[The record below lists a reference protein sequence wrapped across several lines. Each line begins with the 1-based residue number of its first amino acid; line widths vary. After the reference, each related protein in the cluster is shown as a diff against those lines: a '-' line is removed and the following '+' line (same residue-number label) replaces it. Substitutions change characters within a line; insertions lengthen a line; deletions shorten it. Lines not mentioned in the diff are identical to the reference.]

1 MSTMRD
7 VAALAGVSA
16 KTVSRVMN
24 NDRYVSDDV
33 RTRVLRAVADL
44 NYVPNALAR
53 TFRSGRDAAIGLAVP
68 DIGDPFFAS
77 VARAIEKT
85 ARQRS
90 VAVFVTSLGG
100 AAEDEQAAVEAL
112 LSRQIVGLVIA
123 PVAADQ
129 TYLQPWLSR
138 LAVMF
143 IDRPP
148 VGLKAESVVEDDF
161 GGAKRATSHL
171 IGHGHRRIAMA
182 ADSLQIPTTAR
193 RLGGYRSA
201 LAEAGLP
208 YDDDL
213 VVVLGSDDGVATE
226 QTLVASLGQAD
237 PPTAVLSS
245 NARSSIEIVP
255 ILHRLGRS
263 DVALVSFGDFPMADT
278 LAPAVTVVDQ
288 DPLRLGGVAATRLFE
303 RVDRPDL
310 RHRRQVVLPV
320 ELVVRESCGCA
331 RVPVA
336 GGTAP
341 TTRRPARSRT

>member
-33 RTRVLRAVADL
+33 RGRVMQAVAEL

-77 VARAIEKT
+77 IARALEKT
-85 ARQRS
+85 ARERS

-100 AAEDEQAAVEAL
+100 APEDEQAAVEAL

-123 PVAADQ
+123 PVAGDQ
-129 TYLQPWLSR
+129 SYLQAWLGR
-138 LAVMF
+138 VAVMF

-161 GGAKRATSHL
+161 GGAKRATAHL
-171 IGHGHRRIAMA
+171 ISHGHRRIALA

-193 RLGGYRSA
+193 RLRVYRSA

-208 YDDDL
+208 FDDEL
-213 VVVLGSDDGVATE
+213 VVVLGSDGGEVAEAALATG
-226 QTLVASLGQAD
+226 LAQAD
-237 PPTAVLSS
+237 PPTALFSS
-245 NARSSIEIVP
+245 NARSAIEIVP
-255 ILHRLGRS
+255 FLRRIRRP
-263 DVALVSFGDFPMADT
+263 DVALISFGDFPMAGSLT
-278 LAPAVTVVDQ
+278 PSVTVVDQ
-288 DPLRLGGVAATRLFE
+288 NPLRLGGVAAARLFE
-303 RVDRPDL
+303 RVDQPDL
-310 RHRRQVVLPV
+310 RQRRQVVLPV
-320 ELVVRESCGCA
+320 ELVTRESCGCTD
-331 RVPVA
+331 
-336 GGTAP
+336 TA
-341 TTRRPARSRT
+341 

>member
-24 NDRYVSDDV
+24 NDRYVSDEV
-33 RTRVLRAVADL
+33 KTRVLKAVAEL
-44 NYVPNALAR
+44 NYVPNVLAR

-77 VARAIEKT
+77 VARAIEQA

-90 VAVFVTSLGG
+90 VAVFVTSLGS
-100 AAEDEQAAVEAL
+100 APENEQASVEAL

-129 TYLQPWLSR
+129 TYLQPWLGR
-138 LAVMF
+138 IAVMF

-161 GGAKRATSHL
+161 GGAKGATAHL
-171 IGHGHRRIAMA
+171 VGHGHRRIALA

-193 RLGGYRSA
+193 RLTGYKGA

-208 YDDDL
+208 FDDDL
-213 VVVLGSDDGVATE
+213 VVVLGSDGGEATE
-226 QTLVASLGQAD
+226 AALVASLSQPD
-237 PPTAVLSS
+237 PPTAVFSS
-245 NARSSIEIVP
+245 NARTSIEIVP
-255 ILHRLGRS
+255 ILHRLGRN
-263 DVALVSFGDFPMADT
+263 DVAVVSFGDFPMADT
-278 LAPAVTVVDQ
+278 LTPSVTVVDQ
-288 DPLRLGGVAATRLFE
+288 DPLRLGGVAVSRLFE
-303 RVDRPDL
+303 RVDRPEM
-310 RHRRQVVLPV
+310 RQRRQVVLPV
-320 ELVVRESCGCA
+320 DLVARQSCGCDGPA
-331 RVPVA
+331 ATV
-336 GGTAP
+336 
-341 TTRRPARSRT
+341 RR